1 MALYDHRDVCRTVR
15 RGDAV
20 SHSILP
26 SIPLVLLGAAVCA
39 DLAFWATGLP
49 RWASASMWLI
59 GGAVIAGALK
69 SVGCLTAAL
78 SQEGALNMRHAW
90 HYFAGNTAAVLLA
103 LADFYVRYFAG
114 AQAAVPAGLVLT
126 LVVIGFLLLIGVGAG
141 EFTARPPGA
150 RWRRANFRAA
160 MRDDTAAAFDRRRS
174 DHRHAA

>member
-1 MALYDHRDVCRTVR
+1 MALYDHRDAYRTVR
-15 RGDAV
+15 RRDAV

-49 RWASASMWLI
+49 RWASASMWLV
-59 GGAVIAGALK
+59 GAAVIAGVLK

-78 SQEGALNMRHAW
+78 SQEGALHMRHAW

-114 AQAAVPAGLVLT
+114 AQAVVPAGLVLT

-141 EFTARPPGA
+141 ELTARPPGA
-150 RWRRANFRAA
+150 RRRANFRAA
-160 MRDDTAAAFDRRRS
+160 MRDDTAAAFDRRQS